1 MTVIEDNVRP
11 TLLRPPEHDES
22 KSLIENVLDV
32 TEIKV
37 LGPVSCAS
45 FSSLSHV
52 KDTDISMNDM

>member
-37 LGPVSCAS
+37 LGPVSRAS
-45 FSSLSHV
+45 FPSP
-52 KDTDISMNDM
+52 ISVTSNQ

>member
-37 LGPVSCAS
+37 LGPVSCAEPL
-45 FSSLSHV
+45 FQHLHSSVTS
-52 KDTDISMNDM
+52 NQ